1 MNSFPTTQL
10 EETDNVQEYQM
21 VATLFIILHKIFPV
35 RAVLKIK
42 QYLSFSREMFR
53 HVMRLDQ
60 SPASENIWWI
70 IANINIFVVFLFS
83 FHFTFFLHL
92 GGIF

>member
-21 VATLFIILHKIFPV
+21 VATLFIILHKIFPA

-70 IANINIFVVFLFS
+70 IANIYIFVLFLFS
-83 FHFTFFLHL
+83 FYFTFFTF
-92 GGIF
+92 GRRF